1 MSRYARLPGRA
12 KTRNTPMPNWVRCR
26 HTGENRLGTLDGD
39 RIEIHTGEL
48 FAAPT
53 ATGESVALA
62 DVELLAPFTPN
73 SILALW
79 NNFHERAEAEGQTIP
94 ATPLYFMKPVS
105 SVIGPGATIYRP
117 RGHAG
122 RVIFEAELGIVIGR
136 ECRDIAA
143 GQADD
148 HIFGYTCINDVTAI
162 EFLFE
167 DKAFQQWTRSKGF
180 DSFTPLGPCIN
191 TEIDP
196 APLRVLAI
204 LNGETRQD
212 YPVGDMI
219 FSPQQIVAMI
229 SSYQTLVP
237 GDLICCGT
245 SVGARTMKPGSEI
258 EISIPGIGSLV
269 NSFDDHAD

>member
-1 MSRYARLPGRA
+1 M
-12 KTRNTPMPNWVRCR
+12 
-26 HTGENRLGTLDGD
+26 HDGD
-39 RIEIHTGEL
+39 L

-53 ATGESVALA
+53 AAGERVALA
-62 DVELLAPFTPN
+62 DVELLAPFEPS

-94 ATPLYFMKPVS
+94 ATPLYFMKPVT
-105 SVIGPGATIYRP
+105 SVVPSGATIYRP
-117 RGHAG
+117 RGHQG

-136 ECRDIAA
+136 ECRHIDVA
-143 GQADD
+143 QADE
-148 HIFGYTCINDVTAI
+148 HIFGYTCVNDVTAI

-180 DSFTPLGPCIN
+180 DTFTPLGPCIN
-191 TEIDP
+191 TDIDP
-196 APLRVLAI
+196 APLHVLGI
-204 LNGETRQD
+204 LDGETRQD
-212 YPVGDMI
+212 YPVEDMI

-269 NSFDDHAD
+269 NAFDDYPD